1 MQKTAYRNLLSTL
14 FLAVLCYVPV
24 AWSASHQASTPQVQA
39 ELVSSTK
46 QVVAGEIVNLG
57 ISLKIIPH
65 WHTYWQNPGDSGTVT
80 TIDWQFSQPSQVSEI
95 FWPIPSRFRLG
106 PIVNYGYE
114 NVVTLPVKVKVSPDA
129 KVGESF
135 KATAI
140 VDWLVCKEECIPQQ
154 VTLTLDLPVVSAAN
168 ITKDVHGNTLIEES
182 LAKQPQEIPF
192 EDNLKQVNLEKT
204 NDGMVLHIPDS
215 SLTSEQIQDVWFYPY
230 EWGKI
235 AQSIEQTK
243 TVNADGITLALK
255 HGDAPLSPHESLE
268 GVLVVKEKRGD
279 EVTERGYLIHPKLVI
294 PQSLSGNA
302 TSDTKSVNQ
311 GSDLGF
317 ATALLL
323 ALIGGVILNLMPCVF
338 PVLSIKALSLV
349 SHAQHSQREILW
361 QGIVYTLGVLASF
374 AFLAGL
380 LIALKA
386 GGAQIGWGFQFQSP
400 LFVVAVAYL
409 MFAVGLSLSGVFTIG
424 GSVTGLGSNLA
435 DKPGYAGSFFTGVL
449 ATIVATPCTAPFMAA
464 ALGYALTQPALKL
477 IFIFLSLGFG
487 LALPYLLLT
496 AWPALHRKLP
506 RPGLWMERTKQVF
519 AFPMYLAAVWLVWVL
534 AQQSGVNGVAIA
546 LGGMVLIAFAAWI
559 YDSTRYV
566 SFKAQIAANAGVTI
580 LLLSTLLISYTY
592 LDDVAVVDTK
602 STVKSDVNNHW
613 EAYSS
618 QRLEQ
623 LLAEG
628 KPVFL
633 NFTAAWCISCLVNE
647 RVALSQPEVVA
658 EFEKNNVTY
667 LKGDWTNKDTQIT
680 NVLTTFGRS
689 GVPLYVFYPTGKGAK
704 PVELPQILTPSIV
717 LDAIQSSL

>member
-1 MQKTAYRNLLSTL
+1 MLKMMSLRWLTVLV
-14 FLAVLCYVPV
+14 FAVTGYVPA
-24 AWSASHQASTPQVQA
+24 AWSASHQASTPQVEA
-39 ELVSSTK
+39 ELLSSTK
-46 QVVAGEIVNLG
+46 QVAAGETIHLG
-57 ISLKIIPH
+57 VHLKIIPH
-65 WHTYWQNPGDSGTVT
+65 WHTYWKNPGDSGTVT
-80 TIDWQFSQPSQVSEI
+80 TIDWQFSNPSQASEI
-95 FWPIPSRFRLG
+95 LWPIPSRFKLG

-114 NVVTLPVKVKVSPDA
+114 NAVTLPVKVKIAPDA
-129 KVGESF
+129 KVGQNF
-135 KATAI
+135 KATAV

-154 VTLTLDLPVVSAAN
+154 VTLTLNLPVVSAAG
-168 ITKDVHGNTLIEES
+168 IAEDVHGHSLIKES
-182 LAKQPQEIPF
+182 LAHQAQETAW
-192 EDNLKQVNLEKT
+192 KVSLEKT
-204 NDGMVLHIPDS
+204 IDGMTLHVPVAN
-215 SLTSEQIQDVWFYPY
+215 LAKEEIQDVWFYPF

-235 AQSIEQTK
+235 AQSIEQVK
-243 TVNADGITLALK
+243 TINSDGITLILK
-255 HGDAPLSPHESLE
+255 HGDAPLNANESLE
-268 GVLVVKEKRGD
+268 GVLVVKEKRGKD
-279 EVTERGYLIHPKLVI
+279 LAAHGYLIKPQLTV
-294 PQSLSGNA
+294 PQSLA
-302 TSDTKSVNQ
+302 
-311 GSDLGF
+311 GSAPDIKPASQVADLGF

-349 SHAQHSQREILW
+349 SHSQYSQREILW

-400 LFVVAVAYL
+400 LFVLAVAYL

-424 GSVTGLGSNLA
+424 GSVTGIGSTWA

-477 IFIFLSLGFG
+477 ILIFLSLGLG

-506 RPGLWMERTKQVF
+506 KPGLWMERTKQVF

-534 AQQSGVNGVAIA
+534 AQQSGANGVAIA
-546 LGGMVLIAFAAWI
+546 LCGMVLIAFAAWL

-566 SFKAQIAANAGVTI
+566 STKAQIAANIGVAA
-580 LLLSTLLISYTY
+580 LLVSTLLISYGY
-592 LDDVAVVDTK
+592 LNGLDKAAIASTK
-602 STVKSDVNNHW
+602 ATANSDRHW
-613 EAYSS
+613 ETYSP

-623 LLAEG
+623 LLAKG
-628 KPVFL
+628 QPVFL

-647 RVALSQPEVVA
+647 RVALSQPEVIA
-658 EFEKNNVTY
+658 AFKNNNVTY
-667 LKGDWTNKDTQIT
+667 LKGDWTNKDAQIT
-680 NVLTTFGRS
+680 HVLTTFGRS
-689 GVPLYVFYPTGKGAK
+689 GVPLYVFYPAGKGAAPVK

-717 LDAIQSSL
+717 LNTIQSSPDS

>member
-1 MQKTAYRNLLSTL
+1 MQRVVYRNWLNVL
-14 FLAVLCYVPV
+14 FLAVLSYVPA

-46 QVVAGEIVNLG
+46 QVVAGETFNLG
-57 ISLKIIPH
+57 IHLKIIPH
-65 WHTYWQNPGDSGTVT
+65 WHTYWRNPGDSGIVT
-80 TIDWQFSQPSQVSEI
+80 TIDWQFSKPSQVSDI
-95 FWPIPSRFRLG
+95 LWPIPSRFKLG

-114 NVVTLPVKVKVSPDA
+114 NAVTLPVKVKIASDA
-129 KVGESF
+129 KLGEDF

-154 VTLTLDLPVVSAAN
+154 VTLTLKLPVVASAN
-168 ITKDVHGNTLIEES
+168 IAKDVRGQTLIDKS
-182 LAKQPQEIPF
+182 LAKQPQEIPS
-192 EDNLKQVNLEKT
+192 EANLKQVNLEKT
-204 NDGMVLHIPDS
+204 NDGMALHIPHS
-215 SLTSEQIQDVWFYPY
+215 SLSSEEIQDIWFYPY
-230 EWGKI
+230 NWGKI
-235 AQSIEQTK
+235 AQSIDQTK
-243 TVNADGITLALK
+243 TINADGITLALK
-255 HGDAPLSPHESLE
+255 HGDAPLNPNESLE

-279 EVTERGYLIHPKLVI
+279 TLTERGYFILPKLVV
-294 PQSLSGNA
+294 PQSLRGNS
-302 TSDTKSVNQ
+302 TSDIKLVSQ
-311 GSDLGF
+311 APDLGF
-317 ATALLL
+317 VTALLL

-349 SHAQHSQREILW
+349 SHTQYSQREILW

-374 AFLAGL
+374 SLLAGL

-400 LFVVAVAYL
+400 LFVIAVAYL
-409 MFAVGLSLSGVFTIG
+409 MFAVGLSLSGVFTIS
-424 GSVTGLGSNLA
+424 GSVAGLGGTLA

-477 IFIFLSLGFG
+477 ILIFLSLGFG

-534 AQQSGVNGVAIA
+534 AQQSGANGVAIA
-546 LGGMVLIAFAAWI
+546 LGGMVLIAFAAWL
-559 YDSTRYV
+559 YDSTQYV
-566 SFKAQIAANAGVTI
+566 SFKARASANVGVAA
-580 LLLSTLLISYTY
+580 LLISTLFISYTY
-592 LDDVAVVDTK
+592 LDSVPVE
-602 STVKSDVNNHW
+602 STRSAVKSSVNNHW
-613 EAYSS
+613 EAYSPE
-618 QRLEQ
+618 RLEQ

-647 RVALSQPEVVA
+647 RVALSQPKVIA
-658 EFEKNNVTY
+658 AFKKNSVTY
-667 LKGDWTNKDTQIT
+667 LKGDWTNKDAQIT
-680 NVLTTFGRS
+680 DVLTTFGRS
-689 GVPLYVFYPTGKGAK
+689 GVPLYVFYPAGRGVK
-704 PVELPQILTPSIV
+704 PIELPQILTPSIV
-717 LDAIQSSL
+717 LNTIPSSH